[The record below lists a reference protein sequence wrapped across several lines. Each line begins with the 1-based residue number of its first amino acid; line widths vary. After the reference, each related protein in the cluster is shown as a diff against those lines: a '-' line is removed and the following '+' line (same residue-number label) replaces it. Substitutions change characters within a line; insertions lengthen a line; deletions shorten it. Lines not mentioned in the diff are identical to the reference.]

1 MIHAARRNLDLTV
14 LVYNNTIYGMTGGQ
28 YSPTTPQHDY
38 ATTAPYGVIDRTFN
52 IAELAAG
59 AGASFTAVGDVFHT
73 AETIKQIKKGILHHG
88 FSLIECHSTCPTY
101 YGRKNKKGDAVEM
114 LKVQKEMG
122 MSKAAYDKLSDEEK
136 EKHYPIGTL
145 TEYDYPEFTDLY
157 DEIIKAA
164 QADAAGK

>member
-1 MIHAARRNLDLTV
+1 M
-14 LVYNNTIYGMTGGQ
+14 
-28 YSPTTPQHDY
+28 
-38 ATTAPYGVIDRTFN
+38 
-52 IAELAAG
+52 
-59 AGASFTAVGDVFHT
+59 
-73 AETIKQIKKGILHHG
+73 
-88 FSLIECHSTCPTY
+88 IECHSTCPTY